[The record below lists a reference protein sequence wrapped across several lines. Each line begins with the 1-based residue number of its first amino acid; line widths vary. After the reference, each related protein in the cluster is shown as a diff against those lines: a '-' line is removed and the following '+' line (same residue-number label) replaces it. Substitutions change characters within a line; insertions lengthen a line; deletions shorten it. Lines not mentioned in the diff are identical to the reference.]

1 MKSCSANSVFTNL
14 RRSKRIFC
22 HKNGFRRNRVR
33 LPDKVAV
40 VTGAGAGIG
49 RASASLFGREGA
61 RVVVAD
67 INEHDGRGTV
77 DAIKAAGG
85 EAIFVRTDV
94 SVSSEVEKL
103 ISAAVGS
110 FGRIDILFNNAG
122 MGQKLMRTDELDE
135 ATWDLIHNVNL
146 KSIFLGMK
154 YALPHMRKEKKGVII
169 NTGSMAAVRPR
180 MHAAAYVSSKA
191 AVIMLTKAVALEVA
205 GNNIRVNCINPVV
218 TFTTM
223 MKSIPEEERNA
234 WARTIPIG
242 RIAQPEDM
250 ANAALY
256 LASDESSMVTGI
268 CLDVDGGR
276 GI

>member
-1 MKSCSANSVFTNL
+1 M
-14 RRSKRIFC
+14 
-22 HKNGFRRNRVR
+22 R